1 MTGPP
6 CEIGV
11 LFADVTGSVRLYET
25 HGDEAS
31 LAAISTCFRLMTDAV
46 TENGGSVVRTKGD
59 EVMATFPEPDGM
71 IAAAIAMQTSIDALK
86 PIESPGGTTK
96 LTIRVGMQFGS
107 AIESDRDYYG
117 NSVNVAARMG
127 TLARA
132 GQIITTDYVRDRL
145 PDAQRRGMRD
155 LGAIPVKGRT
165 QPVCAVEILWQ
176 GTTDVTVFNLRPPAP
191 PVPRVGL
198 KLRHERQAWIF
209 DADCTSIALGREAT
223 NDIVLEDQQASR
235 RHATIERRQEKWIL
249 IDHSTNGTFVT
260 FVGEREMPLNR
271 EEVILHRPGTLCF
284 GQRSGPAN
292 PGIRFSF
299 L

>member
-25 HGDEAS
+25 HGDETS
-31 LAAISTCFRLMTDAV
+31 LAAINTCFRLMTDAV
-46 TENGGSVVRTKGD
+46 NENGGSVVRTKGD
-59 EVMATFPEPDGM
+59 EVMATFPSPDGM
-71 IAAAIAMQTSIDALK
+71 VAAAIAMQTGIDGLK
-86 PIESPGGTTK
+86 PVESPGGTTK
-96 LTIRVGMQFGS
+96 LTIRVGLHFGA
-107 AIESDRDYYG
+107 AIESDGDYYG
-117 NSVNVAARMG
+117 DSVNVAARME
-127 TLARA
+127 TLARG
-132 GQIITTDYVRDRL
+132 GQIITTDTVRERL
-145 PDAQRRGMRD
+145 PEMERHGMRD

-165 QPVCAVEILWQ
+165 QPVRAVEILWQ
-176 GTTDVTVFNLRPPAP
+176 DTTDVTVFNLRPPTPA
-191 PVPRVGL
+191 VRRVGL

-235 RHATIERRQEKWIL
+235 RHATIERRQDKWIL

-271 EEVILHRPGTLCF
+271 EEIILHRPGVLCF